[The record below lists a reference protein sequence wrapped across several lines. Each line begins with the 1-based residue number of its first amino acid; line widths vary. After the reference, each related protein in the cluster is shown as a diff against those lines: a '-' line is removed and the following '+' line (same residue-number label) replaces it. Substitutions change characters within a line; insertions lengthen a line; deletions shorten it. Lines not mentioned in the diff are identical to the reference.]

1 MEGGER
7 GVGAWRWSL
16 WWGVR
21 RGFRSCWRLAFR
33 LRLLLCCSQPAG
45 RVCLFFVRG
54 CCFAVRG
61 LLVGLGS
68 SSFAFWFCC
77 CSQPAGQA
85 CFCFVCFRLIDIHS
99 LLVRL
104 VSPSEYLDLLFGEVV
119 AFLHLHPPSP
129 PLTSTLL
136 HPLPCPP
143 AYATSGLVT
152 FRLLLCSSLVTIILF
167 KLCPS
172 SS

>member
-1 MEGGER
+1 MEGVSQLLAA
-7 GVGAWRWSL
+7 GVSFGFVALLFAARWSGL
-16 WWGVR
+16 SVL
-21 RGFRSCWRLAFR
+21 RSY
-33 LRLLLCCSQPAG
+33 LLLCCSQPAG
-45 RVCLFFVRG
+45 RAWFFFV
-54 CCFAVRG
+54 CF
-61 LLVGLGS
+61 L
-68 SSFAFWFCC
+68 FCC

-85 CFCFVCFRLIDIHS
+85 CFCFVCFRFIDIHS

-104 VSPSEYLDLLFGEVV
+104 VSPSEDLDLLFGEGVV
-119 AFLHLHPPSP
+119 FLHLHPPSP

-143 AYATSGLVT
+143 AYATSGFVT

-172 SS
+172 SI